1 MNRTAIYPGSF
12 DPFTNG
18 HLDIVKKAAALFD
31 EVYIVIGINAKK
43 QRAFDI
49 EKMKSAIE
57 ETLIRLNLKMF
68 GWLFLRP
75 YCRICKN

>member
-31 EVYIVIGINAKK
+31 EVYIGIGINAKK
-43 QRAFDI
+43 A
-49 EKMKSAIE
+49 
-57 ETLIRLNLKMF
+57 
-68 GWLFLRP
+68 
-75 YCRICKN
+75 KNVRHRKNEVSN